1 MAQSKDLF
9 GAMDT
14 YMSRQRDIEAI
25 LRGDAFGL
33 TGASASSGAAAKGAA
48 KGAKGGG
55 GKGGGSSKGGGGK
68 GGGGSKGPSSPTTAR
83 RMAEL
88 EAHAPTTA
96 LAGRLAGCVCSL
108 LRLQL
113 AQLVLRVEAVVIAEE
128 ANGGGVKGVS
138 RKAAVAKKTKEKTKA
153 KPKGGSRSRR
163 RSAEDEEAEEEE
175 EAEEAEEE
183 GEEEEAGT
191 LGGDEAAVR
200 ELLMTMAADDR

>member
-1 MAQSKDLF
+1 MAQTEDLF
-9 GAMDT
+9 GAVDK
-14 YMSRQRDIEAI
+14 YMSHQQDIEAI
-25 LRGDAFGL
+25 LRGGDSLG
-33 TGASASSGAAAKGAA
+33 GAGAAASSGAAAK
-48 KGAKGGG
+48 
-55 GKGGGSSKGGGGK
+55 
-68 GGGGSKGPSSPTTAR
+68 R

-88 EAHAPTTA
+88 EAHATTTA

-138 RKAAVAKKTKEKTKA
+138 RKAAAAKKTKEKTKA

-163 RSAEDEEAEEEE
+163 RSAEDEEDEEE

>member
-163 RSAEDEEAEEEE
+163 RSAEDEDEEDEEDAED
-175 EAEEAEEE
+175 AEEAKEEE
-183 GEEEEAGT
+183 VVAGA
-191 LGGDEAAVR
+191 LGDDETAVR
-200 ELLMTMAADDR
+200 ELLMTSDDL